1 MKLSVMVDIFFG
13 KWGYQMTTE
22 EYLRAM
28 EIVKEAGY
36 DGIEILMWWN
46 DDLDAIRA
54 KKDELGIEVAAMMT
68 KVDCLGAS
76 KEKENFLADLK
87 ESIKAAKKLGC
98 KNLFCSAGH
107 SRMFISEQTFFR
119 QMINTLKEAGD
130 ILEGTGIRLLIEP
143 VNVKVDHA
151 GVFPLDSHDTFFMM
165 QVINSPNIKVLYDIY
180 HQQITEGNLLETIG
194 NNIEHIGH
202 FHAAGSWGRNEIA
215 NSEVNYPFV
224 TAKIN
229 EMGYDGFIGMEYEPK
244 LDKLDSLLQS
254 KGLIVQ

>member
-46 DDLDAIRA
+46 DDLNAIRA

-98 KNLFCSAGH
+98 KNLFCSAGDD
-107 SRMFISEQTFFR
+107 R
-119 QMINTLKEAGD
+119 K
-130 ILEGTGIRLLIEP
+130 
-143 VNVKVDHA
+143 
-151 GVFPLDSHDTFFMM
+151 
-165 QVINSPNIKVLYDIY
+165 
-180 HQQITEGNLLETIG
+180 
-194 NNIEHIGH
+194 
-202 FHAAGSWGRNEIA
+202 
-215 NSEVNYPFV
+215 
-224 TAKIN
+224 
-229 EMGYDGFIGMEYEPK
+229 
-244 LDKLDSLLQS
+244 
-254 KGLIVQ
+254 